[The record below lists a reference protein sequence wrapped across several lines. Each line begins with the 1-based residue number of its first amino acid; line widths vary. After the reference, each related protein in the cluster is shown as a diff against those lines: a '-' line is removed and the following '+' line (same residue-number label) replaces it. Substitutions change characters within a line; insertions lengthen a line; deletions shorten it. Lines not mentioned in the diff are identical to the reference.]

1 MKQQSDI
8 ILEKKEIDMII
19 ISLKKIVSEEKKTQI
34 ERCEKF
40 MIEYFRDI
48 KKQEILLEEIKTILK
63 KEKWNKVFNK
73 LKKIFLLK

>member
-1 MKQQSDI
+1 MKQQSNI
-8 ILEKKEIDMII
+8 ILEKKEIDMFI

-40 MIEYFRDI
+40 MIEYYSDI